1 MKNKSASP
9 LDSPE
14 AAALLRD
21 PTALR
26 GLLQSPETK
35 QLLSLLQK
43 QGDLNTAAKEAKGG
57 DISRLK
63 AMLNQVS
70 QSAQGGQVLSDLEQ
84 RLGK

>member
-1 MKNKSASP
+1 MQNKPVSP
-9 LDSPE
+9 LNSPE

-35 QLLSLLQK
+35 KLISMLRQ
-43 QGDLNTAAKEAKGG
+43 QGDLSAAAQQAKSGNAG
-57 DISRLK
+57 QLQ
-63 AMLNQVS
+63 AMLDQLGKS
-70 QSAQGGQVLSDLEQ
+70 DEGGALLARLEQ